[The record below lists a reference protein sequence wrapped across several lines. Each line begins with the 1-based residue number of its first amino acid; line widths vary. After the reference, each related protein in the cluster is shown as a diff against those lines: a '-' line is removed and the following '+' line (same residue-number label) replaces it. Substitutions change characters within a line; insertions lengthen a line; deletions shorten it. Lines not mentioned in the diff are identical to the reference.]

1 MRFSDLLGT
10 GLASLRQRPFR
21 TLLTVL
27 GVVIAALYIL
37 LPYQRIFTGPAR
49 RVTAAPDLD
58 GREKGVMGVLVAA
71 MLVLGFLPGPV
82 VEVLAPVA
90 EPLALEQ
97 ESSIN
102 ADSATPAETVVVL
115 AEGSGK

>member
-1 MRFSDLLGT
+1 
-10 GLASLRQRPFR
+10 
-21 TLLTVL
+21 
-27 GVVIAALYIL
+27 
-37 LPYQRIFTGPAR
+37 
-49 RVTAAPDLD
+49 
-58 GREKGVMGVLVAA
+58 